1 MTTFESDIKVIPYSQ
16 ERVYDKLS
24 DLKNLEAVKDRLPE
38 DKVKDVTFDSDTLSF
53 NVSAIGEL
61 TLKVIE
67 REPSKCIKFETTNSP
82 LPFNLWIQL
91 VAVSEQ
97 ECKLKVTIGM
107 ELNPFMKA
115 MIQKPLT
122 EGLAKMVDMLAMIQY

>member
-1 MTTFESDIKVIPYSQ
+1 MTKFESTVKVIPYSQ
-16 ERVYDKLS
+16 ERVYEKLS
-24 DLKNLEAVKDRLPE
+24 DLSNLEALKDRLPE
-38 DKVKDVTFDSDTLSF
+38 DKVKDISFDSDTLSF
-53 NVSAIGEL
+53 SVAPVGQL
-61 TLKVIE
+61 TLKIVE

-91 VAVSEQ
+91 VATTDE

-115 MIQKPLT
+115 MVQKPLQ
-122 EGLAKMVDMLAMIQY
+122 EGLEKMVDMLAMIQY